1 MSELRDLVPR
11 KDPKGGSPRTPT
23 TPIPLSAY
31 QQYVGNGNGNGTVWK
46 VWTALLSGMLVSMTV
61 AYFTAL
67 RGQGVSQK
75 DMQEY
80 VDRAFAHD
88 RELISLQNST
98 QDEKIGSLM
107 GHKDRLFDLINKINE
122 KDSGYDRDIQDQ
134 DRKIKLITDYM
145 EAEKN
150 PKR

>member
-1 MSELRDLVPR
+1 MELRDLSPQ
-11 KDPKGGSPRTPT
+11 KDPKGGSPRTPSVG
-23 TPIPLSAY
+23 IPVRAY
-31 QQYVGNGNGNGTVWK
+31 QQYANGNGNGTVWK
-46 VWTALLSGMLVSMTV
+46 VWTSLLAGMLVSMTV

-80 VDRAFAHD
+80 VDRAFAED
-88 RELISLQNST
+88 RKVIAIQNSN

-107 GHKDRLFDLINKINE
+107 GHKDRIFTLIEGLQTKNI
-122 KDSGYDRDIQDQ
+122 GYDRDIQDH
-134 DRKIKLITDYM
+134 DRKLKLITDYM
-145 EAEKN
+145 EAEKS